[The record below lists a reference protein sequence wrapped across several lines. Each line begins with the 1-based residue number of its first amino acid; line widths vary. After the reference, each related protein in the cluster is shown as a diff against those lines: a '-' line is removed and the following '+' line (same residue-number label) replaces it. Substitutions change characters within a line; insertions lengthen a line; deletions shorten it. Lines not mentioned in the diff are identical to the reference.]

1 VFALE
6 MTIWNAGPLL
16 SMVAVGS
23 AVDAFGVRGVYT
35 VLAIGVCIA
44 AIFVSTNKYMKQLD
58 S

>member
-1 VFALE
+1 